1 MLSEEQ
7 LPLRVKVKDACLHIC
22 HYDYLPSLRTHII
35 TKRVEFLGQIELQRK
50 FPTWLVASET
60 LISIWRESHLGS
72 EESGEKRLIMQGY
85 LRSSHLSQEER
96 GLYNQTPE
104 SSHEKKDFKQFHRPS
119 QLFHFLYVD
128 TDFKEKLTNN
138 LPVSLSFWILK

>member
-60 LISIWRESHLGS
+60 LISIWRERHLGS

-96 GLYNQTPE
+96 GLYNQIPE
-104 SSHEKKDFKQFHRPS
+104 SSHEKKTSNNFTDHLSYFIFCMLTQILKTNSPIIY
-119 QLFHFLYVD
+119 LWVFHFGY
-128 TDFKEKLTNN
+128 
-138 LPVSLSFWILK
+138 